1 MQPVSTLNDHEDGVR
16 FISYSKAGGRL
27 FSASDDGKVLMWDLS
42 VEKLLQ
48 KYEIAEKE
56 GSQSANQFCHSLELL
71 NTRACPTAMTSSPSG
86 NLVFVAFSDNSLKMI
101 DTRV

>member
-1 MQPVSTLNDHEDGVR
+1 M
-16 FISYSKAGGRL
+16 GGRL

-56 GSQSANQFCHSLELL
+56 GGYSTNQFCHSLELL
-71 NTRACPTAMTSSPSG
+71 NTRACPTAMASSPSG

-101 DTRV
+101 DTRNQDKNGQFSVQ